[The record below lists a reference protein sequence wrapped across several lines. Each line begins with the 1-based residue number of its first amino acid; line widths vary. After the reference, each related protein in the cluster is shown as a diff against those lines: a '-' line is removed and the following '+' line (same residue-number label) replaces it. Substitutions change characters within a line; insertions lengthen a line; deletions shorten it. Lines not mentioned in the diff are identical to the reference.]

1 MRIQSSVDNHLQ
13 DLMRFWRAP
22 TRMCRNRLETWEGF
36 SMAGWKSRGAALTI
50 FAILFGLLA
59 ISNFLK
65 PFSHD
70 PGVGFVFMGVRLHG
84 TGNAVMGPL
93 FGLCLAIYAYGI
105 WAMRRFAL
113 PVAYIY
119 TAWVIVNMVLFSMK
133 NHPEP
138 PPSLIFTITATAI
151 GIGVPL
157 ATAVILSRRQNDLT

>member
-1 MRIQSSVDNHLQ
+1 
-13 DLMRFWRAP
+13 
-22 TRMCRNRLETWEGF
+22 
-36 SMAGWKSRGAALTI
+36 MAGWKSRGAALTI

-84 TGNAVMGPL
+84 TGNAIMGPL
-93 FGLCLAIYAYGI
+93 FGFLLLVYAYGI
-105 WAMRRFAL
+105 WTMRRYAL

-119 TAWVIVNMVLFSMK
+119 TAWVIVNGVLFSMK
-133 NHPEP
+133 NRSDPHP
-138 PPSLIFTITATAI
+138 SVAFSIAATAI

-157 ATAVILSRRQNDLT
+157 ATAIILSRRQADLS